1 MKSCIVRSLLLLAL
15 VLSARPL
22 FAQSSTDSLPA
33 LVGLLSSSADE
44 GLRLDVLRGMKAG
57 LQGRR
62 GVAMPAGWAELE
74 PKLLENQSAEVRL
87 LSQSLGLTFGSE
99 RALSALRLI
108 FLDSKADVGARR
120 SALEGLLSV
129 KDPQLTGALK
139 QVLGDTAIRPEAIRA
154 MASFNDPATPA
165 VLLGVY
171 SKLNLGERRDALNTL
186 ASRQAFA
193 QPLVEA
199 MRSGQIPPSH
209 LTADLVRQIKNLKD
223 TRLNSDLETL
233 WGVTRETSADM
244 KNEIERYRKI
254 YRAGGS
260 TPGNASRGRKVFA
273 RICQQCH
280 TLFDTG
286 GKVGPDLTG
295 SNRADLDYILSNIV
309 DPNSVIP
316 NDYRTSTVELKD
328 DRVLTGIVRQQDD
341 KTVTVATAN
350 ETLLLPR
357 GDVRSLQLSELS
369 MMPEGLMAQLTD
381 EEVRDLIYYLGRPGQ
396 VP

>member
-1 MKSCIVRSLLLLAL
+1 
-15 VLSARPL
+15 
-22 FAQSSTDSLPA
+22 
-33 LVGLLSSSADE
+33 
-44 GLRLDVLRGMKAG
+44 
-57 LQGRR
+57 
-62 GVAMPAGWAELE
+62 
-74 PKLLENQSAEVRL
+74 
-87 LSQSLGLTFGSE
+87 
-99 RALSALRLI
+99 
-108 FLDSKADVGARR
+108 
-120 SALEGLLSV
+120 
-129 KDPQLTGALK
+129 
-139 QVLGDTAIRPEAIRA
+139 
-154 MASFNDPATPA
+154 
-165 VLLGVY
+165 
-171 SKLNLGERRDALNTL
+171 
-186 ASRQAFA
+186 
-193 QPLVEA
+193 